1 MRLLVTGGCGFIG
14 TNFIHLVLKKYRDI
28 RIVNLD
34 KLTYCGNPTNLEDV
48 SSDSRYSFVQGDIC
62 DKKLVEELVSDS
74 DVIINFAAETHVDRS
89 IKYPD
94 DFLNTNVYGVKT
106 LLDAAKNKGISK
118 FIQIGTDEVY
128 GSVQEGL
135 SKEDRGEDMTT
146 EFEINVNDGN
156 FQQEVLESDL
166 PVLVDFWAEWCGPCK
181 MIAPTVGEIA
191 QEFAGKVK
199 VCKVNVEDASKTATN
214 YGIMN
219 IPTLLIFN
227 NVY

>member
-48 SSDSRYSFVQGDIC
+48 ASDARYSFVQGDIC

-74 DVIINFAAETHVDRS
+74 DVILNFAAETHVDRS

-106 LLDAAKNKGISK
+106 LLDAAKNKGVSK

-135 SKEDRGEDMTT
+135 SKEEDSLKPNSPYSATKAAGDLLALSYYTT
-146 EFEINVNDGN
+146 YK
-156 FQQEVLESDL
+156 L
-166 PVLVDFWAEWCGPCK
+166 PVIVTRSSNNFGPFQY
-181 MIAPTVGEIA
+181 PE
-191 QEFAGKVK
+191 KVLPLFITNLLTDKK
-199 VCKVNVEDASKTATN
+199 VPLYGDGGNVRD
-214 YGIMN
+214 
-219 IPTLLIFN
+219 
-227 NVY
+227 